1 MITGAEMVDEV
12 ARNTRVLKRNL
23 AGFTKEKSLIR
34 MSGGGNSLNWVLG
47 HLLKS
52 RLDLLHLLGSD
63 PDELGERIEPYRRAR
78 EGGYKDDELMTLE
91 ELIFHWDRIDERL
104 RQALPGAEMNGDGGE
119 FGTLGKAVL
128 FYCFHEGYHIGQ
140 AGILRR
146 AVGLEG
152 QIR

>member
-1 MITGAEMVDEV
+1 MITGAEMVDEFT
-12 ARNTRVLKRNL
+12 RNTGLLKRNL
-23 AGFTKEKSLIR
+23 EGFTIEKSLIR

-52 RLDLLHLLGSD
+52 RLDLLSLLG
-63 PDELGERIEPYRRAR
+63 GERHDLEERLEPYRRVR
-78 EGGYKDDELMTLE
+78 EGGYRDEELMTLD
-91 ELIFHWDRIDERL
+91 ELVSHWDRIDERL
-104 RQALPGAEMNGDGGE
+104 HQALPGAEMTGEGGE
-119 FGTLGKAVL
+119 FGTLGNAVL
-128 FYCFHEGYHIGQ
+128 FYNFHEAYHLGQ